1 VSERNGGAE
10 RILVVED
17 DPSILRGL
25 EINLSAEGYRVRVA
39 SDGEEGL
46 RIART
51 ERPDLLIVDVMLPR
65 LGGLDLIRELR
76 KEDPDM
82 PILVVSAKGQEA
94 DKVAGLAL
102 GADDYVVKPFGLK
115 ELSARIGAALR
126 RRRVRGDDGTERRF
140 RRFGSVEL
148 DLAERRVTVDGREVT
163 LTAREFDLLAF
174 FVSHPGRVFSR
185 EQLTRAVWGS
195 LYIGTERTVDN
206 FVARLRGHI
215 GDDAERPR
223 WLETVRGVGYRF
235 NA

>member
-1 VSERNGGAE
+1 MSGE

-17 DPSILRGL
+17 DPNILRGL
-25 EINLSAEGYRVRVA
+25 DLNLAMEGYKVRTA
-39 SDGEEGL
+39 ADGEEGL

-65 LGGLDLIRELR
+65 LGGLELIRELR

-82 PILVVSAKGQEA
+82 PILILSAKGQEA

-115 ELSARIGAALR
+115 ELLARIGAALR
-126 RRRVRGDDGTERRF
+126 RRRATGATGPARQLK
-140 RRFGSVEL
+140 RFGMVEI
-148 DLAERRVTVDGREVT
+148 DLGERRVTVGGEVAT

-174 FVSHPGRVFSR
+174 FVAHPGRVYSR

-206 FVARLRGHI
+206 FVARLRAHI

-235 NA
+235 NG

>member
-1 VSERNGGAE
+1 MSGE
-10 RILVVED
+10 RILVIED

-25 EINLSAEGYRVRVA
+25 DLNLAMEGYKVRTA
-39 SDGEEGL
+39 ADGEEGL

-65 LGGLDLIRELR
+65 LGGLELIRELR

-82 PILVVSAKGQEA
+82 PILILSAKGQEA

-115 ELSARIGAALR
+115 ELLARIGAALR
-126 RRRVRGDDGTERRF
+126 RRRATGATGAARQVTH
-140 RRFGSVEL
+140 FGKVEI
-148 DLAERRVTVDGREVT
+148 DLGERRVTVDGKVAT

-174 FVSHPGRVFSR
+174 FVAHPGRVYSR

-206 FVARLRGHI
+206 FVARLRAHI
-215 GDDAERPR
+215 GDDADRPR
-223 WLETVRGVGYRF
+223 FLETVRGVGYRF

>member
-1 VSERNGGAE
+1 MSGE

-17 DPSILRGL
+17 DPNILRGL
-25 EINLSAEGYRVRVA
+25 DLNLAMEGYKVRTA
-39 SDGEEGL
+39 ADGEEGL

-65 LGGLDLIRELR
+65 LGGLELVRELR
-76 KEDPDM
+76 KEDPGM
-82 PILVVSAKGQEA
+82 PILILSAKGQEA

-115 ELSARIGAALR
+115 ELLARIDAALR
-126 RRRVRGDDGTERRF
+126 RGRATGATGPARQLK
-140 RRFGSVEL
+140 RFGQVEI
-148 DLAERRVTVDGREVT
+148 DLGERRVTVGGEVAP

-174 FVSHPGRVFSR
+174 FVAHPGRVYSR
-185 EQLTRAVWGS
+185 EQLPRAVWGS

-206 FVARLRGHI
+206 FVARLRARI
-215 GDDAERPR
+215 GDDADRPR

-235 NA
+235 NG